1 MKPPVARSTP
11 CDRSVH
17 SDVYIDNFAWL
28 ENKENPDTI
37 AYLQAE
43 NDYTDSVMEPL
54 RPLQETLLS
63 EFQDR
68 VPDHD
73 STAPYT
79 LGKWT
84 RFATIEHDQNYW
96 VYKRELNGAV
106 EILLDENERA
116 KCQAYYTLDALQLNP
131 AQNQMAWLED
141 TTGNEHFQLY
151 IQDLKNKEGKE
162 TIEIV
167 HPNIKWGLA
176 WLDDHHLVYTVGDD
190 ADRPCE
196 IRVYDCIT
204 KRSTL
209 VWHEKDEHFHL
220 SVQRARVGNVVLCEA
235 HSKTT
240 SEIHLLRWVDN
251 RPSLQLVRTRQHGV
265 KYTVEVGTTKLYVR
279 SNQERREFALY
290 SADLLTPAVWN
301 VFWVPKDGI
310 SIEDIDLFDQY
321 ILCWIR
327 TNGLQQIRSF
337 SLHDTNHRFLTFP
350 DPAYEIYS
358 DINPTFHS
366 DRYRLRYTSMTQP
379 DIVLEYALET
389 GEHQC
394 IHRFNTPN
402 HTPEH
407 YVCER
412 VWAQAK
418 DGTQIPIS
426 VAGSIEHQHTHG
438 PLLMVGYGAYGVS
451 YNAGF
456 YSPWVSLMDRG
467 FRIAIAHI
475 RGGGELGR
483 TWYNAGKG
491 PHKQNS
497 FHDFIACAERL
508 IELQYTTQAKLV
520 ISGGSAGGLLV
531 AACLNQRPELF
542 GGCVAEVPFVDVT
555 TTMLNPNLPL
565 TVIEYEEWGNP
576 NNPIEYDYIQQ
587 YDPYRQY
594 LGQAYPPTLI
604 TAGLHD
610 PRVGFWEPAKW
621 TAKIRS
627 LHPNAEKIL
636 LKTNMRAGHNGSSG
650 RTELLKEDAVVHSFI
665 LWCTSDKE
673 NEPHSKI

>member
-1 MKPPVARSTP
+1 MKQPVAQSIP

-17 SDVYIDNFAWL
+17 GDVYVDQFAWL
-28 ENKENPDTI
+28 ENKENPDTL

-43 NDYTDSVMEPL
+43 NAYTDAVMSPL
-54 RPLQETLLS
+54 KPLQETLLK
-63 EFQDR
+63 EFQSR
-68 VPDHD
+68 VPKQD

-79 LGKWT
+79 LGRWT
-84 RFATIEHDQNYW
+84 RFATIEQDQNYW
-96 VYKRELNGAV
+96 VYKRAHNGSV
-106 EILLDENERA
+106 EVLLDENERA
-116 KCQAYYTLDALQLNP
+116 KDHEYYDLDTLQLNP

-141 TTGNEHFQLY
+141 TTGSEHFHLY
-151 IQDLKNKEGKE
+151 VQNLQSKEI
-162 TIEIV
+162 IEV
-167 HPNIKWGLA
+167 THPNIKWGLA
-176 WLDDHHLVYTVGDD
+176 WLDDQRLVYVVGDR

-196 IRVYDCIT
+196 IRVYNCST
-204 KRSTL
+204 KESTS
-209 VWHEKDEHFHL
+209 VWQEQDEHFHL
-220 SVQRARVGNVVLCEA
+220 SVQRARVGNVVLCES

-240 SEIHLLRWVDN
+240 SEIGLLRWVDN
-251 RPSLQLVRTRQHGV
+251 QPSLQPVRIREHGV
-265 KYTVEVGTTKLYVR
+265 KYTVEVGRSQLYVR
-279 SNQERREFALY
+279 SNKDRREFSLY
-290 SADLLTPAVWN
+290 WADLLTPSVWKSL
-301 VFWVPKDGI
+301 WRPQDDI
-310 SIEDIDLFDQY
+310 SIEAVDLFDQY

-327 TNGLQQIRSF
+327 SNGLQQIISI
-337 SLHDTNHRFLTFP
+337 SLQDHTQRLLNFP
-350 DPAYEIYS
+350 DPTYEIYS
-358 DINPTFHS
+358 DINPTFNSHH
-366 DRYRLRYTSMTQP
+366 YRLRYTSMVQP
-379 DIVLEYALET
+379 DIVLEYDLET

-412 VWAQAK
+412 LWAWAE

-426 VAGSIEHQHTHG
+426 IAGPIERKNERG

-456 YSPWVSLMDRG
+456 FSSWISLMDRG
-467 FRIAIAHI
+467 FRIAIAHV

-483 TWYNAGKG
+483 KWYNAGKG

-497 FHDFIACAERL
+497 FNDLIACAERL
-508 IELQYTTQAKLV
+508 IKCQYTTPNELV
-520 ISGGSAGGLLV
+520 LSGGSAGGLLV
-531 AACLNQRPELF
+531 AACLNQRPDLF

-576 NNPIEYDYIQQ
+576 RNPIEYGYIQQ

-594 LGQAYPPTLI
+594 AGQDYPPTLI

-610 PRVGFWEPAKW
+610 PRVGYWEPAKW

-627 LHPNAEKIL
+627 LHPNAERIL
-636 LKTNMRAGHNGSSG
+636 LKTNMRAGHAGSSG
-650 RTELLKEDAVVHSFI
+650 RTEQLREDAWIHSFI
-665 LWCTSDKE
+665 LWCI
-673 NEPHSKI
+673 SKHK